1 MRLFTGQV
9 PTNYRPHTSRTRRA
23 LVVAGLMV
31 AVAVLAIAT
40 PASADPVPIGTF
52 AYESN
57 FADVRTPISGMAGFD
72 GIAFFTPGAGTP
84 IDLFELAVSPGI
96 EVVYPG
102 VVFSIDSGFVALST
116 LVVDSNA
123 SGGADF
129 GDDVFTSL
137 GGGSFSFTQGG
148 DLLLGGTFD
157 SATFTAKWGGRSG
170 GVITSDP
177 GGLDLFPGSAFI
189 FEGGT
194 HVDAILDPEGFSLG
208 LASIPLPGVTTTAG
222 VMLAPT
228 IFAADMLPFG
238 VANGSVNTSGE
249 LTVIPEPSTMAMTVL
264 GVVGLA
270 LGAWRKRKSTV

>member
-9 PTNYRPHTSRTRRA
+9 PTNYTPHTSRKRRA
-23 LVVAGLMV
+23 VVIAGLMV

-52 AYESN
+52 EYESS
-57 FADVRTPISGMAGFD
+57 FADIHTPISGMAGFD
-72 GIAFFTPGAGTP
+72 GTSFFTPGPGTP
-84 IDLFELAVSPGI
+84 IDLLELHVHPGI

-123 SGGADF
+123 SGAADF

-137 GGGSFSFTQGG
+137 SGGSFSFTQAG

-170 GVITSDP
+170 GLITSDP
-177 GGLDLFPGSAFI
+177 GGLDLFPGPAFV
-189 FEGGT
+189 FENGT
-194 HVDAILDPEGFSLG
+194 HVESIMDPEGFSLG
-208 LASIPLPGVTTTAG
+208 LSSIPLPGVTTSAG
-222 VMLAPT
+222 VMLTPT
-228 IFAADMLPFG
+228 IFLADLSPF
-238 VANGSVNTSGE
+238 AISNGSVTTSGE
-249 LTVIPEPSTMAMTVL
+249 MTVIPEPSTMVTALL
-264 GVVGLA
+264 GVAGLA
-270 LGAWRKRKSTV
+270 LGVWRKRRSAA